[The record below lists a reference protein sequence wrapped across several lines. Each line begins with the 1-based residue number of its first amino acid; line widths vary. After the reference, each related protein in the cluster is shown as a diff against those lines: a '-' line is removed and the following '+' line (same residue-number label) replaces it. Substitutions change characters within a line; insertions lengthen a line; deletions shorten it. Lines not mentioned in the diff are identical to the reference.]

1 VSERRD
7 HPTTALVTGAASGI
21 GKCFAETLA
30 QGGMALRMLD
40 VSNTGLALVAAGL
53 PSADV
58 RFAAADVADRAATHK
73 AIVELIEPDGRL
85 DLLIHCAA
93 VLGPGAWAGQA
104 PDDFERVLR
113 VDLFGTANV
122 IRSALPWLQLSKGR
136 VVTLASTAA
145 LHGWPGLG
153 AYAAAKFAVSG
164 LADAIRGELRR
175 DGVGMTVVYP
185 LLIDTPLLSAPDLPP
200 ILRRGRRLAPERVV
214 RATLKGVARGKARI
228 YVPRSVRMI
237 AALHGIAPG
246 LLDWYGRR
254 YGLER

>member
-1 VSERRD
+1 MSDR
-7 HPTTALVTGAASGI
+7 PTTALVTGAASGI
-21 GKCFAETLA
+21 GRCFAETLA
-30 QGGMALRMLD
+30 LGGVAVRMLD
-40 VSNTGLALVAAGL
+40 VSPTGLALVAAGM

-58 RFAAADVADRAATHK
+58 RFAAADVADRRATHA
-73 AIVELIEPDGRL
+73 AIVELVEPDGRL

-93 VLGPGAWAGQA
+93 VLGPGTWAAQPA
-104 PDDFERVLR
+104 DAFERVLR

-122 IRSALPWLQLSKGR
+122 VRSALPWLQLSRGR

-164 LADAIRGELRR
+164 LADAVRAELRR
-175 DGVGMTVVYP
+175 DGVGLTVVYP
-185 LLIDTPLLSAPDLPP
+185 LVIDTPLLNAPDLPR
-200 ILRRGRRLAPERVV
+200 ILRGGRRLPPERVV
-214 RATLKGVARGKARI
+214 RATLRGVARKKSRI